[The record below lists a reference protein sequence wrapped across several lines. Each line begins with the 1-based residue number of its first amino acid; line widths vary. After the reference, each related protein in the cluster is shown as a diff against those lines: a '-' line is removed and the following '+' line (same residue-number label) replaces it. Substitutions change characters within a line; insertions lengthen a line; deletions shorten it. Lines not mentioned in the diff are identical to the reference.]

1 MINSILACRR
11 RRSRAPADHDRLV
24 HLISCPVHFHGVTPK
39 PFFFLSL
46 SLSSSLEWMEIKKN
60 VPGQTA
66 LLRPNAMET
75 EIERERR
82 RKQGSA
88 MYGSDAGG
96 PGPFSV

>member
-24 HLISCPVHFHGVTPK
+24 HLISCPVLFHGVTPK
-39 PFFFLSL
+39 PFLFLFFSL
-46 SLSSSLEWMEIKKN
+46 PRWSGWRLKN
-60 VPGQTA
+60 K
-66 LLRPNAMET
+66 LCSRPDGSASAKCSGDRD
-75 EIERERR
+75 RERR

-88 MYGSDAGG
+88 MYGSGAGG